1 MWPLLDDLVRLIY
14 PVMGAITKHYELIH
28 GGFALA
34 DADDPLVTLRLVTH
48 QIILPSNMQVV
59 DIVLHLSTIL
69 FATEQNRHIELV
81 VVPVLLVFHQSYS
94 HKMPSILEV
103 RFPSTIHLR

>member
-1 MWPLLDDLVRLIY
+1 MPLLDDLVRLIY
-14 PVMGAITKHYELIH
+14 PVMSVTTAHYELIH

-34 DADDPLVTLRLVTH
+34 DADDPLATLRLVTH
-48 QIILPSNMQVV
+48 QIILPSNMQAV
-59 DIVLHLSTIL
+59 DLVLHLSTIL
-69 FATEQNRHIELV
+69 FATEQNLHIELV
-81 VVPVLLVFHQSYS
+81 VVPALLVFHQSHS